1 MNSYVY
7 TMLRNLYKS
16 VGGGSFFVAQW
27 VKDPALSLQR
37 LRSLLWLRFDP
48 WCRNFHLLWA

>member
-48 WCRNFHLLWA
+48 WRRNAHLVWA